1 MFRLAALKPAQRRH
15 ILIYALL
22 PLAYVICGRFGLLL
36 AVPPGYAT
44 AVFVPAGI
52 AVAAMYIAGPA
63 TLPGSFLGSFLLN
76 IWISN
81 SIAPGV
87 DATGVA
93 SALVIALG
101 SMVQAAIGGAGLRH
115 FVGWPA
121 PMDRPREVGLF
132 LLLSPLFCATSATLS
147 VGGLWLLGMVQGHD
161 FISNWTTWWV
171 GDSLGVLLGLP
182 LILVVAG
189 EPAVLWRARRAF
201 VAAPMIACFAVFVAV
216 FVRVRE
222 WENEQGL
229 LEFRVQ
235 SHRIADT
242 ISASLDEHALF
253 LEQLSSVFATRG
265 SQPSRQ
271 EFRALVQTLIERF
284 PTVQAV
290 EWAPHVASAE
300 RGAVEAAQQAG
311 LPGFIIRERAA
322 AGELRPA
329 ADRAEFYPVTYLEP
343 LAGNEQAAGFDLASD
358 PNRRAAIDRAIAS
371 GHVAATAPIRLVQER
386 GAEAG
391 ILLIDALPESAGKTG
406 VVLVVL
412 RMETFTA
419 ARAEPLEPTLNLSLA
434 DASAALPF
442 FDSLPSSQMP
452 AYTTGFD
459 FGGRHYVV
467 ETAPS
472 PAYLALHQGWQS
484 WAVLVAGTLS
494 TGLLGGLLLLGTGHT
509 WRLEQLAR
517 KLGQSETR
525 IAADLADMTRLNQL
539 SNRLVRESG
548 KVDRCLNEVVETAIA
563 ISGADKGNLQM
574 FDAGSGTLTIAAQRG
589 FNAPFLKYFEHVG
602 DNASACA
609 AAMRSGERVI
619 VEDVTPSDI
628 FAGQPS
634 QQVLLDAGVR
644 AVISVPL
651 TSSGGNLLGM
661 LSTHFGQPH
670 RPSDRELRLIDL
682 LGRQTADYLQRKRAE
697 ETERTLVHEIQHR
710 SNNLLAVI
718 QAIANQ
724 SLAGDGSLPQAKKAF
739 EARLY
744 ALARV
749 NRQLSTSN
757 WSGMNLGEIVRLEL
771 EPFAGR
777 AIIEGSNVV
786 LGPRDAQSFSLA
798 LHELATNAAKY
809 GALSSAGGKVGAS
822 WTIHIDG
829 SGKLLKF
836 RWQESGGPP
845 VAAPTRRGFGTSLV
859 KATFKNACFDFA
871 AGGLRCEI
879 DVMLGGMEPTEAAR
893 QEPLALDPSDT

>member
-1 MFRLAALKPAQRRH
+1 
-15 ILIYALL
+15 
-22 PLAYVICGRFGLLL
+22 
-36 AVPPGYAT
+36 
-44 AVFVPAGI
+44 
-52 AVAAMYIAGPA
+52 
-63 TLPGSFLGSFLLN
+63 
-76 IWISN
+76 
-81 SIAPGV
+81 
-87 DATGVA
+87 
-93 SALVIALG
+93 
-101 SMVQAAIGGAGLRH
+101 
-115 FVGWPA
+115 
-121 PMDRPREVGLF
+121 
-132 LLLSPLFCATSATLS
+132 
-147 VGGLWLLGMVQGHD
+147 
-161 FISNWTTWWV
+161 
-171 GDSLGVLLGLP
+171 
-182 LILVVAG
+182 
-189 EPAVLWRARRAF
+189 
-201 VAAPMIACFAVFVAV
+201 
-216 FVRVRE
+216 
-222 WENEQGL
+222 
-229 LEFRVQ
+229 
-235 SHRIADT
+235 
-242 ISASLDEHALF
+242 
-253 LEQLSSVFATRG
+253 
-265 SQPSRQ
+265 
-271 EFRALVQTLIERF
+271 
-284 PTVQAV
+284 
-290 EWAPHVASAE
+290 
-300 RGAVEAAQQAG
+300 
-311 LPGFIIRERAA
+311 
-322 AGELRPA
+322 
-329 ADRAEFYPVTYLEP
+329 
-343 LAGNEQAAGFDLASD
+343 
-358 PNRRAAIDRAIAS
+358 
-371 GHVAATAPIRLVQER
+371 
-386 GAEAG
+386 
-391 ILLIDALPESAGKTG
+391 
-406 VVLVVL
+406 
-412 RMETFTA
+412 
-419 ARAEPLEPTLNLSLA
+419 
-434 DASAALPF
+434 
-442 FDSLPSSQMP
+442 
-452 AYTTGFD
+452 
-459 FGGRHYVV
+459 
-467 ETAPS
+467 
-472 PAYLALHQGWQS
+472 
-484 WAVLVAGTLS
+484 
-494 TGLLGGLLLLGTGHT
+494 
-509 WRLEQLAR
+509 
-517 KLGQSETR
+517 
-525 IAADLADMTRLNQL
+525 
-539 SNRLVRESG
+539 
-548 KVDRCLNEVVETAIA
+548 VVETAIA
-563 ISGADKGNLQM
+563 ISGADKGNLQL
-574 FDAGSGTLTIAAQRG
+574 FDSGSGTLTIAAQRG

-609 AAMRSGERVI
+609 AAMRSGEPVI
-619 VEDVTPSDI
+619 VEDVTLSDI